1 LSAPITNFR
10 RECDGKPEGDKR
22 RAVWL
27 CIRLARQYYSSL
39 STSLFLLGDHLKISD
54 RNLSGRNESGTLGLH
69 ALWIAAML
77 AALTTGAALA
87 QTKPERQ
94 SKAAKATQ
102 NASDSQTSATD
113 QNAASA
119 EPESDKPEDKP
130 FKGMKYRLIG
140 PFRGGRSLTAAGI
153 PGDPTT
159 YYFGATGGGVWKSTD
174 GAMTWSSVFDKE
186 GTSAIGSLAVANSSP
201 NVLYVGTGEACIRGN
216 ISHGDGVY
224 KSLDGGKTWKNVGL
238 RDTRAIG
245 KVIINPSNPD
255 VVFVAALG
263 HPFGPNVERGVFR
276 TTDGG
281 KTWEKVLYKDENT
294 GGIDVDFDPH
304 NPNILFASLWQARR
318 TPWGMSS
325 GGPGSGLYRSSDAG
339 TTWKRLE
346 EHGLPKGP
354 YGRIGVAVA
363 ANSQRVYALIEAH
376 NPDGGLY
383 RSDDD
388 GETWVLVNPSH
399 SLWQRPWYYMHIIA
413 DPKDENA
420 VYIMNVETYR
430 STDGGH
436 LFDKIAVPHGDNH
449 GLWIDPLDTRRMIAA
464 NDGGVTVTLDGGKN
478 WTLQDNQPTAQ
489 FYHVITDTA
498 TPYRVYGPQQ
508 DSGTVA
514 IISRSDNGSIDRSD
528 WYDVGGGEAGYV
540 APYPPD
546 PNIVYAADYQGN
558 ITRYDRRIGQVK
570 SITLQPELSDA
581 YGAANLEHRFQWTA
595 PVVIS
600 PHDPNT
606 LYHAGERL
614 FKTTDGG
621 VHWEAISPD
630 LTRNDKSKQKVSG
643 GDITLDDSGTEYY
656 DTIFAV
662 AESPITKGLIWVGT
676 DDGLIQI
683 TRDGGKNWTNVTPKD
698 MPEWSRIS
706 QLEASPHDAAS
717 AYIAVDRHQSDELRP
732 YIYKTND
739 YGSSWTKIT
748 NGIPDGTFVRVVRE
762 DPKKRGLL
770 YAGTETGIYVSF
782 NDGADWRP
790 LKLNLPTTPV
800 HDLVVKDNDLVLA
813 THGRAFWILDDISP
827 LRQFTD
833 EVAKKDVHLYTPD
846 PAYRIQAGAE
856 GERHPSKRTAE
867 NPPVGTVIYYYLKD
881 APKTGTETKVEIL
894 DASGK
899 VIRKYS
905 SLETLT
911 LDEPLGPDDKKPEK
925 EIKPEAGLNRFV
937 WDLRYEEA
945 HRVPGYYLW
954 EYGGG
959 SHGPVAV
966 PGHYQVRLTVGGES
980 QTAPLDLKLDPRV
993 HVSQA
998 DLDQQFN
1005 LLVQIHDRLNQTYD
1019 AVNQIQDVRFQV
1031 AGLKRRLPENA
1042 SAKAI
1047 AVSADDLENKLVAV
1061 RDEFVN
1067 LTISANEDSLAYP
1080 PQMDAKLAFLALDV
1094 GTADAAPTEA
1104 EQLEFEKLKRQSAEM
1119 LSRWDE
1125 LQHGEL
1131 AAFQKLTAANSL
1143 STVVVPPA
1151 GRSIEPESA
1160 EAH

>member
-1 LSAPITNFR
+1 MV
-10 RECDGKPEGDKR
+10 REEARPGKKSVQISV
-22 RAVWL
+22 AV
-27 CIRLARQYYSSL
+27 RLILILAVLSL
-39 STSLFLLGDHLKISD
+39 STAS
-54 RNLSGRNESGTLGLH
+54 
-69 ALWIAAML
+69 
-77 AALTTGAALA
+77 A
-87 QTKPERQ
+87 QTKLERQ
-94 SKAAKATQ
+94 SKAAK
-102 NASDSQTSATD
+102 SA
-113 QNAASA
+113 QSAASLRMLPRPKQPAA
-119 EPESDKPEDKP
+119 EKESEKPEDKL

-174 GAMTWSSVFDKE
+174 GAMTWSPIFDKE
-186 GTSAIGSLAVANSSP
+186 GSSSIGSIAVADSDP
-201 NVLYVGTGEACIRGN
+201 NTIYVGTGEACIRGN
-216 ISHGDGVY
+216 IAQGDGVY

-245 KVIINPSNPD
+245 KVIINPNNPD
-255 VVFVAALG
+255 IVFVAALG
-263 HPFGPNVERGVFR
+263 HPFGPNAERGVFR

-294 GGIDVDFDPH
+294 GGIDVAFDPH
-304 NPNILFASLWQARR
+304 NPNILFAALWQARR
-318 TPWGMSS
+318 TSWSLSS
-325 GGPGSGLYRSSDAG
+325 GGPGSGLYRSNDGG

-363 ANSQRVYALIEAH
+363 ANSDRVYALIEAH

-383 RSDDD
+383 RSDDG
-388 GETWVLVNPSH
+388 GESWEFINPSH

-413 DPKDENA
+413 DPVDANV
-420 VYIMNVETYR
+420 VYIMDVEAYR

-436 LFDKIAVPHGDNH
+436 LFNKVHVPHGDNH
-449 GLWIDPLDTRRMIAA
+449 GLWIDPKDTRRMIAS

-478 WTLQDNQPTAQ
+478 WTREDNQPTAQ
-489 FYHVITDTA
+489 FYHVITDNA
-498 TPYRVYGPQQ
+498 TPYRVYGAQQ

-514 IISRSDNGSIDRSD
+514 IASRSDDGAIDRSD
-528 WYDVGGGEAGYV
+528 WYDVGGGEAGYI

-558 ITRYDRRIGQVK
+558 ITRFDKRIGQVK
-570 SITLQPELSDA
+570 SITEQPELSDA
-581 YGAANLEHRFQWTA
+581 WGAANLEHRFQWTA
-595 PVVIS
+595 PVLIS

-606 LYHAGERL
+606 LYHGGERL

-630 LTRNDKSKQKVSG
+630 LTRNDKSKQRVSG
-643 GDITLDDSGTEYY
+643 GEITLDDSGTEYY

-676 DDGLIQI
+676 DDGLVQI
-683 TRDGGKNWTNVTPKD
+683 TRDGGKSWSNITPKD
-698 MPEWSRIS
+698 LPEWSRIS
-706 QLEASPHDAAS
+706 LIEASPHDAGTAYVS
-717 AYIAVDRHQSDELRP
+717 ADRHQSDDLKP
-732 YIYKTND
+732 YIYKTSD
-739 YGSSWTKIT
+739 YGQSWTKLT
-748 NGIPDGTFVRVVRE
+748 NGIPEGSFVRAVRE
-762 DPKKRGLL
+762 DQKKRGLL
-770 YAGTETGIYVSF
+770 YAGTENGVYVSF
-782 NDGADWRP
+782 NDGANWRP

-800 HDLVVKDNDLVLA
+800 HDLVVKNNDLVVA

-827 LRQFTD
+827 LRQFSE
-833 EVAKKDVHLYTPD
+833 EVEKKDIHLYTPA
-846 PAYRIQAGAE
+846 PAYRIQAGE
-856 GERHPSKRTAE
+856 SFEHHPSKRAGQ
-867 NPPVGTVIYYYLKD
+867 NPPAGAVIYFYLKD
-881 APKTGTETKVEIL
+881 APKTGTETTLEIS

-905 SLETLT
+905 STETQL

-959 SHGPVAV
+959 AKGPVAV
-966 PGHYQVRLTVGGES
+966 PGQYQVKLTVGGES
-980 QTAPLDLKLDPRV
+980 QIAPLEVKLDPRV
-993 HVSQA
+993 SVSEA
-998 DLDQQFN
+998 DLQQQFS
-1005 LLVQIHDRLNQTYD
+1005 LLTQIHEELNHVYD
-1019 AVNQIQDVRFQV
+1019 AVNQIQDVRAQL

-1042 SAKAI
+1042 STKPI
-1047 AVSADDLENKLVAV
+1047 VSSADELEKKLVAA
-1061 RDEFVN
+1061 RDQMVN

-1080 PQMDAKLAFLALDV
+1080 PQIDAKLAFLSIDV
-1094 GTADAAPTEA
+1094 GSADSAPTEA
-1104 EQLEFEKLKRQSAEM
+1104 EQVEFGKLKRQSGEL
-1119 LSRWDE
+1119 LSRWDD
-1125 LQHGEL
+1125 LQRRDL
-1131 AAFQKLTAANSL
+1131 AAFQKMTAEGSL

-1151 GRSIEPESA
+1151 GRATEDETV